1 MSSGMSK
8 ATDNASAATILV
20 VDDEP
25 YVRTIISRWLTEAG
39 YCCAQAENADAAWK
53 HLQQH
58 DVQLVTLD
66 ISMPGRSGADLL
78 PEIKQQCPDTEVIML
93 TALGETNLAIEMFT
107 RGAYGYL
114 IKPVDFEDLVFQVKK
129 ALERRQLVIEKRQ
142 YTRDLE
148 SKVREQTATIRRAH
162 EETILRLVSASRYRD
177 EETGAHIKRTGLYS
191 ELIAEV
197 LGWPADRR
205 EDIRMAAPMH
215 DVGKIGIPDA
225 ILQKPGKLTREEF
238 EIMKTH
244 AAIGAKMLAG
254 SESSVLQMA
263 QEIALCHHERWDGKG
278 YPRGLA
284 ESAIPETARIVAL
297 VDVYDALTHDR
308 VYRAA
313 LPETEALAIMEQGR
327 GNHFDPFLFGV
338 FLSLVPEMRRIA
350 EENPDE
356 RVEEYARR
364 DSPNGPTSMPVV
376 SLPVMVSPVLRQE

>member
-1 MSSGMSK
+1 MASAISK
-8 ATDNASAATILV
+8 ATENASAATILI

-25 YVRTIISRWLTEAG
+25 YVRTVISRWLTKIG
-39 YCCAQAENADAAWK
+39 FCCVQAENADVALK
-53 HLQQH
+53 QLQQY

-78 PEIKQQCPDTEVIML
+78 PEIKQRCPDTEVIML
-93 TALGETNLAIEMFT
+93 TALGETNLAVEMFE

-114 IKPVDFEDLVFQVKK
+114 IKPVDFDDLVFRVKK

-142 YTRDLE
+142 YTSDLE
-148 SKVREQTATIRRAH
+148 NKVREQTAAIRQAH

-191 ELIAEV
+191 ELFAEV
-197 LGWPADRR
+197 LGWPADRG

-238 EIMKTH
+238 EVMKTH
-244 AAIGAKMLAG
+244 TVIGAKMLAG

-263 QEIALCHHERWDGKG
+263 QEIAFCHHERWDGGG

-313 LPETEALAIMEQGR
+313 LPETEALAIMEEGR
-327 GNHFDPFLFGV
+327 GSHFDPFLLGV
-338 FLSLVPEMRRIA
+338 FLSLLPEMRRIA
-350 EENPDE
+350 EQTPDE

-364 DSPNGPTSMPVV
+364 GSPQGPISMPVT
-376 SLPVMVSPVLRQE
+376 SLPVMASPVPR

>member
-1 MSSGMSK
+1 MSRHGGHHADGARGDKSGHR
-8 ATDNASAATILV
+8 DVNA
-20 VDDEP
+20 
-25 YVRTIISRWLTEAG
+25 
-39 YCCAQAENADAAWK
+39 
-53 HLQQH
+53 
-58 DVQLVTLD
+58 
-66 ISMPGRSGADLL
+66 
-78 PEIKQQCPDTEVIML
+78 
-93 TALGETNLAIEMFT
+93 
-107 RGAYGYL
+107 GAYGYL
-114 IKPVDFEDLVFQVKK
+114 IKPVDFEDLAFQVKK
-129 ALERRQLVIEKRQ
+129 ALERRQFVIEKRQ

-148 SKVREQTATIRRAH
+148 NTVREQTATIRRAH

-177 EETGAHIKRTGLYS
+177 EGTGAHIKRTGLYS
-191 ELIAEV
+191 ELFAEV
-197 LGWPADRR
+197 LGWPVGRR

-215 DVGKIGIPDA
+215 DVGKIGIPDT

-238 EIMKTH
+238 GVMKTH
-244 AAIGAKMLAG
+244 TVIGAKMLAG

-263 QEIALCHHERWDGKG
+263 QEIALCHHERWDGGG

-284 ESAIPETARIVAL
+284 ESAIPETARIIAL

-313 LPETEALAIMEQGR
+313 LPETEALAIMERGR

-364 DSPNGPTSMPVV
+364 GSPNGSTSMPVL
-376 SLPVMVSPVLRQE
+376 SLPAMVSPVLRQE

>member
-1 MSSGMSK
+1 MSETTG
-8 ATDNASAATILV
+8 NASAAAILV
-20 VDDEP
+20 VDDES

-39 YCCAQAENADAAWK
+39 YCCAQAENADAALK

-66 ISMPGRSGADLL
+66 IAMPGRSGADLL
-78 PEIKQQCPDTEVIML
+78 PEIKQRYPDTEVIML
-93 TALGETNLAIEMFT
+93 TALGETNLAIQMFT
-107 RGAYGYL
+107 RGAYSYL
-114 IKPVDFEDLVFQVKK
+114 IKPVHGEDVVFQVKK
-129 ALERRQLVIEKRQ
+129 ALERRQLLLEKRQ
-142 YTRDLE
+142 YTKDLE
-148 SKVREQTATIRRAH
+148 NKVRQQTAAIRRAH

-191 ELIAEV
+191 ELCAEV

-225 ILQKPGKLTREEF
+225 ILQKPGKLTAAEF

-244 AAIGAKMLAG
+244 TLIGSKLLAG
-254 SESSVLQMA
+254 SESSMLQMA
-263 QEIALCHHERWDGKG
+263 QDIALCHHERWDGGG

-284 ESAIPETARIVAL
+284 GAAIPETARIVAL

-313 LPETEALAIMEQGR
+313 MPETEALAIMEQGR

-338 FLSLVPEMRRIA
+338 FVSLVPEMRRIA
-350 EENPDE
+350 QENPDE

-364 DSPNGPTSMPVV
+364 GSRQAPAVMPVV
-376 SLPVMVSPVLRQE
+376 SLPVMASPALSHE